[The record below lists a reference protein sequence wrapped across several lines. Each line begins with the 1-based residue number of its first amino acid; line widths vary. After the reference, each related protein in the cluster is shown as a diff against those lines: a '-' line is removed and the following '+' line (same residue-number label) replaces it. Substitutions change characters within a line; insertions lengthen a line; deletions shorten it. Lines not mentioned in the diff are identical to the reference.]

1 MRSDNNDADEGRPLP
16 TPNAFSA
23 PFWKAAKG
31 HQLSLQ
37 RCDDCQLFRFYPRPR
52 CPQCQSARATW
63 TIVSGQGV
71 VYSYT
76 IVHRPLTKWFND
88 KVPLVCAVI
97 ELEEG
102 VRMMSNIEEIAPS
115 DVTIG
120 MPVSVQFEDVDEVIS
135 LPKFVPSALK

>member
-1 MRSDNNDADEGRPLP
+1 
-16 TPNAFSA
+16 
-23 PFWKAAKG
+23 
-31 HQLSLQ
+31 
-37 RCDDCQLFRFYPRPR
+37 
-52 CPQCQSARATW
+52 
-63 TIVSGQGV
+63 
-71 VYSYT
+71 
-76 IVHRPLTKWFND
+76 LTKWFND